1 MDIIKLDAIDSTND
15 FLKKLSKHSDVE
27 NFTMVLANSQTNGKG
42 QRGATWFSESGKNV
56 IMSVLLKN
64 LSITNKQL
72 FDLNVMISIS
82 ILNVLIEYKI
92 PKLSIKWPNDI
103 MSDNKKIGGI
113 LIENTIKTDNSII
126 SIVGIGLN
134 VNQTNFSTFPK
145 ASSIALL
152 TGLTFDVNQLA
163 EDIRKEIYK
172 NRVSLSTSNSN
183 YWELYHQNLFKINVP
198 STFEDNL
205 QNKFMAIIKN
215 VTREG
220 KLQLLLEDDSIVA
233 YDIKEVK
240 MLY

>member
-113 LIENTIKTDNSII
+113 LIENTLKTDNSII

-172 NRVSLSTSNSN
+172 NRVSLSTSSSN

-220 KLQLLLEDDSIVA
+220 KLQLLLEDDSIVT